1 MVDLDGN
8 AGSVSVNIF
17 TELEQTRQ
25 IVVMIDTQLSGT
37 VGALRRVHTGVFHDD
52 QTGTAFGTLF
62 IIVNMKKTHF
72 TVLLP
77 VVGTHRHHGDTVFDS
92 HIFHRQWG
100 EDMLIIAFHKETSLR
115 VL

>member
-37 VGALRRVHTGVFHDD
+37 VGALR
-52 QTGTAFGTLF
+52 
-62 IIVNMKKTHF
+62 NN
-72 TVLLP
+72 
-77 VVGTHRHHGDTVFDS
+77 
-92 HIFHRQWG
+92 
-100 EDMLIIAFHKETSLR
+100 
-115 VL
+115 